1 MRIKMIDF
9 EKDMKIDEDAL
20 DLELLN
26 QANLEAKYI
35 KAVSEAFKDL
45 QYSHENL
52 KTVRSELI
60 VQANTNPK
68 KCCKKDKPNAADIE
82 AFYRTNKQYKEA
94 KEELI
99 EAEDKYNVLRDMK
112 DDIHFT
118 RTKAL
123 EGLVELLKQE
133 YFAGPRMPRDLSSSK
148 KNWHKEKKV
157 GIGMKR
163 KTTKMRRK

>member
-1 MRIKMIDF
+1 MIDF
-9 EKDMKIDEDAL
+9 ENDMKIDEDAL

-45 QYSHENL
+45 QYAHENI
-52 KTVRSELI
+52 KTIRSELI
-60 VQANTNPK
+60 VKANKEPK
-68 KCCKKDKPNAADIE
+68 KCCNKDKPNAADIE
-82 AFYRTNKQYKEA
+82 AFYRTNEDYKQA

-99 EAEDKYNVLRDMK
+99 EAEDKYNVLKDMK

-133 YFAGPRMPRDLSSSK
+133 YFAGPRMPRDLNKSNS
-148 KNWHKEKKV
+148 NWHKNKST
-157 GIGMKR
+157 GNSMKR
-163 KTTKMRRK
+163 KSTKMRRK